1 MNKKEIT
8 LESKKIYQGK
18 VINVYQDKALCP
30 NGETSIREVVKHR
43 GGVGIILELS
53 DGFVLEK
60 QYRYA
65 LEKEIIEIPAG
76 KLEENEDI
84 FESAKRELLEE
95 TGYRPLNMIF
105 LGDIYPTAGYSSEV
119 IHLYYCNEAV
129 LETRHLDKDE
139 VIDLIIV
146 PLKTIDTLILENE
159 IKDAKTI
166 AAFALYK
173 LFKEANKI

>member
-8 LESKKIYQGK
+8 LKSKKIYQGK
-18 VINVYQDKALCP
+18 VIDVLQDEALTP
-30 NGETSIREVVKHR
+30 NGDTSIREVVKHR

-53 DGFVLEK
+53 EGFILET

-76 KLEENEDI
+76 KLEENEDPI
-84 FESAKRELLEE
+84 ESAKRELLEE

-129 LETRHLDKDE
+129 LESRHLDKDE
-139 VIDLIIV
+139 VIDLMIV
-146 PLKTIDTLILENE
+146 PLKEIDSLILENK

-173 LFKEANKI
+173 LFKERNKI